1 MPNKTN
7 VSRWSARERLIH
19 IERTAYWRGW
29 VRRADLCQRFS
40 ISLPQASADFA
51 EYMRANPK
59 ALQYNG
65 TAKRYDLL
73 PAARCI
79 FGDPTIDEAIA
90 VVSEREDYFVRLE
103 LPDRSA
109 SSHVSRDIVNAI
121 ANSTT
126 IEIYYYS
133 VHSGTAAWRA
143 IAPHALGHDGFRW
156 HARAWCYVDATFKDF
171 VLGRIEATKK
181 SELRAPDERDK
192 EWETVIT
199 IKFKPHPKLNTA
211 QQHALAMD
219 FGMRNGIGT
228 LRVRKAMQLYAEVYL
243 GIAKDVPERFVPA

>member
-29 VRRADLCQRFS
+29 VRRSDLCQRFS
-40 ISLPQASADFA
+40 ISLPQASADFS
-51 EYMRANPK
+51 EYMRSNPK

-65 TAKRYDLL
+65 TDKRYDLL
-73 PAARCI
+73 PTARCI
-79 FGDPTIDEAIA
+79 FGEPTIEDA
-90 VVSEREDYFVRLE
+90 VTVVPERTDRFVRLD

-109 SSHVSRDIVNAI
+109 KSHVSRDIVNAI
-121 ANSTT
+121 ANGTA

-133 VHSGTAAWRA
+133 VHSGTAAWRT

-156 HARAWCYVDATFKDF
+156 HARAWCFVDEAFKDF
-171 VLGRIEATKK
+171 VLGRIEAMRR
-181 SELRAPDERDK
+181 SELRAPAKRDN
-192 EWETVIT
+192 EWETFIT
-199 IKFKPHPKLNTA
+199 IRFRPHPKLNTA

-219 FGMRNGIGT
+219 YGMRNGVGT

-243 GIAKDVPERFVPA
+243 GIAKDLPERFVPA